1 MAPAQKTTKKQ
12 THAIEPTRPYPGL
25 SDDHYFM
32 RSQRPLQALVF
43 LTPLIVL
50 YEVGAIYYAP
60 MMAGR
65 DLVARRWMQDFFE
78 SFGATG
84 NWLPGLAVLAV
95 LLSWHIATKQS
106 WRLYPKL
113 YVGMTFES
121 IALAIPLLLFG
132 LLAAMATV
140 GYTGVV
146 GVTGSA
152 DMTLTHNMLCEM
164 VLSVGAGLYEE
175 LVFRL
180 VMIAMVHMI
189 LVDALKMPSVNG
201 AVIAVL
207 VSSLFFSASHFQ
219 GESWPWDLSKFLFF
233 SVAGLYF
240 ALIYVF
246 RGFGIVVATHA
257 IYDILV
263 TAIQYEALPVR

>member
-1 MAPAQKTTKKQ
+1 MARAKPNTKKK
-12 THAIEPTRPYPGL
+12 AITPEPARPYPEL
-25 SDDHYFM
+25 PDDHYFM

-43 LTPLIVL
+43 LTPLIIL
-50 YEVGAIYYAP
+50 YEVGAVYYAP
-60 MMAGR
+60 VMAGR
-65 DLVARRWMQDFFE
+65 GLLAREWMKDFFE

-95 LLSWHIATKQS
+95 LLSWHIATRQN

-132 LLAAMATV
+132 LLMGSNAAIATL
-140 GYTGVV
+140 
-146 GVTGSA
+146 A
-152 DMTLTHNMLCEM
+152 DANNSITHDMLCEM

-180 VMIAMVHMI
+180 VMIAMIHML

-201 AVIAVL
+201 GVIAVL
-207 VSSLFFSASHFQ
+207 FSSLFFAASHFQ
-219 GESWPWDLSKFLFF
+219 NAAWPWPMPQFLFF
-233 SVAGLYF
+233 AVAGLYF
-240 ALIYVF
+240 SIIYVF

-263 TAIQYEALPVR
+263 TAIQYETLPVR